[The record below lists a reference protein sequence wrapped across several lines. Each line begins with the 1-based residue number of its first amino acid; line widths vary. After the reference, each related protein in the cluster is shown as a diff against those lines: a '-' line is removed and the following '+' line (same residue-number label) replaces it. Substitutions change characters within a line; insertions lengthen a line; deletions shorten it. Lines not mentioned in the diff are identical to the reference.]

1 MTKTIVYD
9 VEGKEV
15 GEIEIDDSLLVE
27 EVNTDVVYSTITWQM
42 AKRRKGTASTKT
54 RSEVRGGG
62 RKPWRQ
68 KGTGRARQ
76 GSIRS
81 PLWPG
86 GGVTFGPKPR
96 KYSYSLPKKVR
107 RLALRSAL
115 TAKIDAGDMIVI
127 DELRVEIP
135 QTKWMVSVLKNLSAG
150 DKPLIVT
157 SEKDE
162 NVTKCARNIKG
173 IKEIKRDGLTVY
185 DIVRHPKIIIA
196 QEALEKIMKRLSD
209 QLKITAS

>member
-1 MTKTIVYD
+1 MAKTIVYD

-27 EVNTDVVYSTITWQM
+27 EVNTDVVYSAITWQM
-42 AKRRKGTASTKT
+42 ARRRKGTASTKT

-115 TAKIDAGDMIVI
+115 TAKIDAGEMIVI

-135 QTKWMVSVLKNLSAG
+135 QTKWMVNVLKNLSAG

-162 NVTKCARNIKG
+162 NITKCARNIKG
-173 IKEIKRDGLTVY
+173 IKVIRWDGLSVY
-185 DIVRHPKIIIA
+185 DIVRHPKVIIV

-209 QLKITAS
+209 QLKI